1 MYKYKKNG
9 GLDKRTKEGKQAQK
23 IENFFTFCKSGLGR
37 FIIGLIALAIL
48 LEILREKYPAFGA
61 WLTKIEECLNI

>member
-1 MYKYKKNG
+1 MNIKPKISKMAVYKYKKNG

-37 FIIGLIALAIL
+37 FIIGLIGLAIL
-48 LEILREKYPAFGA
+48 LEILGLA
-61 WLTKIEECLNI
+61 

>member
-1 MYKYKKNG
+1 MAVYKYKKNG

-37 FIIGLIALAIL
+37 FIIGLIGLAIL
-48 LEILREKYPAFGA
+48 LEILGLA
-61 WLTKIEECLNI
+61 